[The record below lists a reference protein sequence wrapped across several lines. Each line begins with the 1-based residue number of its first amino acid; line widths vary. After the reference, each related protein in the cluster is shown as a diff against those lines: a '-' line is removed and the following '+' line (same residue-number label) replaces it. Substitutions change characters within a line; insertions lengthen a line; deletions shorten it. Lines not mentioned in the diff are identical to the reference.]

1 MHGTMKGAMH
11 LEPDPATL
19 REASKRRRPPRRRI
33 FAVIAL
39 LVALS
44 ALAVRYLVPIP
55 VDSTEA
61 QVSLMPITVTGP
73 GLIEAKVTMNASARV
88 QARIT
93 RINVEE
99 GDQVAVGDIIA
110 ELEQD
115 DIKEQLRQS
124 QFDGEA
130 AKAAV
135 VEAERQLAS
144 ATAVLANARADYG
157 RKAELLKRGVST
169 QAQVDASKTAFE
181 QAEAQQQQAQA
192 SIDRS
197 RAQQQAQAAGLGIIQ
212 SRLADGTVRA
222 PLAGIVV
229 SRDKSVGD
237 ILVPGQAILEIV
249 DTNSLVVSA
258 RFDESAME
266 RIAETQRVEVR
277 FVSTGDTAF
286 PGHVVR
292 LGRSVDTTTREFR
305 IDVALDRL
313 PSHWAVGQRATVIVT
328 TELKEGVTAV
338 PQDYLV
344 SSDGQSGVWIAD
356 RTQRAVWRP
365 VQVGHGYGG
374 MVEVTRGLSP
384 GDRIVKGAN
393 LFPYARIAT

>member
-1 MHGTMKGAMH
+1 MHGTMKGGLR
-11 LEPDPATL
+11 LEPHPATDH
-19 REASKRRRPPRRRI
+19 APQRRRLARRRI
-33 FAVIAL
+33 IAVITL
-39 LVALS
+39 LAAVS

-55 VDSTEA
+55 VDSAEA
-61 QVSLMPITVTGP
+61 QIGSMPVTVTGP
-73 GLIEAKVTMNASARV
+73 GLIEAKVTMSASARV
-88 QARIT
+88 QARIA

-99 GDQVAVGDIIA
+99 GQQVAVGDVIA

-115 DIKEQLRQS
+115 DIKEQLRQA

-144 ATAVLANARADYG
+144 ATAVLANARADYE
-157 RKAELLKRGVST
+157 RKTELLKRGVST
-169 QAQVDASKTAFE
+169 QAQVDASKSAFG

-192 SIDRS
+192 SIERS
-197 RAQQQAQAAGLGIIQ
+197 RAQQAAQAASLGIIQ

-249 DTNSLVVSA
+249 DTTSLVVSA

-266 RIAETQRVEVR
+266 AIAENQRVEVR
-277 FVSTGDTAF
+277 FVSTGDGAF
-286 PGHVVR
+286 LGRVVR

-305 IDVALDRL
+305 VDVALDRL
-313 PSHWAVGQRATVIVT
+313 PAHWAVGQRATVIVT
-328 TELKEGVTAV
+328 TEVKQGVTTV
-338 PQDYLV
+338 PRDFLV
-344 SSDGQSGVWIAD
+344 SSNGQSGVWVANPS
-356 RTQRAVWRP
+356 QRAVWRP
-365 VQVGHGYGG
+365 VEVGHGYQG
-374 MVEVTRGLSP
+374 MVEVTHGLSP
-384 GDRIVKGAN
+384 GDRIVKGPS
-393 LFPYARIAT
+393 LFQYARIAT

>member
-11 LEPDPATL
+11 LEPPPAMDH
-19 REASKRRRPPRRRI
+19 APKRRRSSRRRLL
-33 FAVIAL
+33 AVIAL
-39 LVALS
+39 TAAVS
-44 ALAVRYLVPIP
+44 TLAVRYLIPVP

-61 QVSLMPITVTGP
+61 QLASMPITVTGP
-73 GLIEAKVTMNASARV
+73 GLIEAKVTMSASARV
-88 QARIT
+88 QARIA

-99 GDQVAVGDIIA
+99 GEQVAVGDIIA

-115 DIKEQLRQS
+115 DIEEQLRQS

-169 QAQVDASKTAFE
+169 QAQVDASKAAFE

-192 SIDRS
+192 SIERS
-197 RAQQQAQAAGLGIIQ
+197 RAQQAAQAASLGIIQ
-212 SRLADGTVRA
+212 ARLADGTVRA
-222 PLAGIVV
+222 PLAGVVV

-249 DTNSLVVSA
+249 DTTSLVVSA

-266 RIAETQRVEVR
+266 RIAENQRVDVH
-277 FVSTGDTAF
+277 FVSTGDATF
-286 PGHVVR
+286 PGRVVR

-305 IDVALDRL
+305 VDVALDRL
-313 PSHWAVGQRATVIVT
+313 PSHWAVGQRATVVVT
-328 TELKEGVTAV
+328 TEVKQGVTAV

-344 SSDGQSGVWIAD
+344 SSDGQSGVWIAN
-356 RTQRAVWRP
+356 RSQRAVWRA
-365 VQVGHGYGG
+365 VQVGHSYQGL
-374 MVEVTRGLSP
+374 VEVTRGLSP
-384 GDRIVKGAN
+384 GDRIVKASN
-393 LFPYARIAT
+393 LFSYVRIAT